1 VVDAPVLP
9 LIPSAPNRPLLLT
22 GVLGVAL
29 AAGAA
34 WSVLMFLLFPTFVDF
49 KQLRKA
55 IDLPVL
61 GAVALQMTD
70 EQISHRKARLTSFL
84 LAMSLLFGVFGGVLL
99 LEKPGSA
106 QVRAIISEMGI
117 YL

>member
-1 VVDAPVLP
+1 
-9 LIPSAPNRPLLLT
+9 
-22 GVLGVAL
+22 
-29 AAGAA
+29 
-34 WSVLMFLLFPTFVDF
+34 MFLLFPTFVDY

-61 GAVALQMTD
+61 GAVSLQMTD
-70 EQISHRKARLTSFL
+70 EQISHRKTQLTSFL

-106 QVRAIISEMGI
+106 QVRALISEIGI